1 MSNLF
6 TQTPLVDILHFFTLF
21 LGRINWD
28 NKTVFRAILK
38 DRFKEWRPR
47 VFHEIKEDYLWFNI
61 FGDEEV
67 DDDSC
72 LPSLNL
78 HSLSTTETEDCVVSP
93 APVLNL
99 PVDESIN
106 EILQLGKDISN
117 KINDIKVREKN
128 ERILEMHGLF

>member
-1 MSNLF
+1 MF
-6 TQTPLVDILHFFTLF
+6 TQTPLIDILHFFILF

-38 DRFKEWRPR
+38 DRFKEWRPT
-47 VFHEIKEDYLWFNI
+47 VFHEIKEDYFLFNI

-78 HSLSTTETEDCVVSP
+78 RSLSITETEDCVVSP

-106 EILQLGKDISN
+106 EILQLGKT
-117 KINDIKVREKN
+117 
-128 ERILEMHGLF
+128 

>member
-1 MSNLF
+1 M
-6 TQTPLVDILHFFTLF
+6 
-21 LGRINWD
+21 
-28 NKTVFRAILK
+28 K
-38 DRFKEWRPR
+38 DRFKEWRPT
-47 VFHEIKEDYLWFNI
+47 VFHEIKEDYFLFNI

-78 HSLSTTETEDCVVSP
+78 RSLSITETEDCVVSP

-117 KINDIKVREKN
+117 KINDIKVREKK

>member
-1 MSNLF
+1 MF
-6 TQTPLVDILHFFTLF
+6 TQTPLIDILHFFILF

-38 DRFKEWRPR
+38 DRFKEWRST
-47 VFHEIKEDYLWFNI
+47 VFPEIKEDYFLFNI

-78 HSLSTTETEDCVVSP
+78 RSLSITETEDCVVSP

-117 KINDIKVREKN
+117 KINDIKVREKK